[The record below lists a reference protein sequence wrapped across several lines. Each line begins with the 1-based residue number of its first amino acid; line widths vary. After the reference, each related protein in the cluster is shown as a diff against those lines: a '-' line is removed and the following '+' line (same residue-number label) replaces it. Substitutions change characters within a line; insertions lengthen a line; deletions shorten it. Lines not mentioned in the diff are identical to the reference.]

1 MKPILRFSKLKENGS
16 KFFDYILLLN
26 SAKNVEGND
35 VGIIFVDR
43 PYFSKIAKNC
53 LKTAKLK
60 IEIFASDKVGCTK
73 LALQI
78 RSCTIFWKNE

>member
-1 MKPILRFSKLKENGS
+1 MKPILRFFKLKENGS

-35 VGIIFVDR
+35 VGIIFVNR
-43 PYFSKIAKNC
+43 PNLSKIAKNC

-60 IEIFASDKVGCTK
+60 IKRFSPQTK
-73 LALQI
+73 SVVQ
-78 RSCTIFWKNE
+78 N